1 MLKAH
6 PEHTNYINKTINTL
20 LDLTTGT
27 TKTNN
32 LAEEMQNN
40 VPKTI
45 ADVDREAIPFG
56 EIARGIGKTVSS
68 GIDFFNE
75 KATEFD
81 FERLQ
86 DYVERGDKAA
96 IINLP
101 RLLRRYNLPEN
112 ATPADVKKFLEE
124 QELQN

>member
-6 PEHTNYINKTINTL
+6 PEHADYINKTINTL
-20 LDLTTGT
+20 LDLTTEA

-56 EIARGIGKTVSS
+56 EIASNVG
-68 GIDFFNE
+68 DFFSR
-75 KATEFD
+75 KAREFD

-86 DYVERGDKAA
+86 DYVERGDKAF
-96 IINLP
+96 IMNLP
-101 RLLRRYNLPEN
+101 ALLGRYNLPEN
-112 ATPADVKKFLEE
+112 STPAEKKFLEE